1 MTLIEGIGDEV
12 THFFIALFAVII
24 VTLAWWTTNI
34 SEQRHVRTV
43 LLLERRRHRAHRR
56 LTNHTET
63 VTITE
68 GSSIAPPITE
78 ESPIA
83 VSATT
88 DSSIGD
94 QMSHEASTSN
104 EGSTITEPPENLN
117 RGEEQN
123 IIETMDADACVLRQ
137 RRLAFYDN
145 WTSANRDGGDES
157 RGSETADPSQSQDR
171 IETILDSNEHTVME
185 HNYAEQD
192 TSTSSNCRNEQ
203 NSEST
208 ERSLP
213 SDNKSGI
220 TIKLKY
226 INDDLKLVDGRLEE
240 MLGDF
245 KKRHFQT
252 ELSSNKLVRLIFNG
266 RVLRPDTQ
274 TLKSCGLF
282 DNCVV
287 HCLIHQKRAHANES
301 GASETTRDGYSFPGS
316 AGINNINNN
325 NQNRDWDLGNFLFAF
340 ISFIL
345 LAAWYF
351 RYVYAHLYTVTAT
364 VGLILITGIFT
375 IVLVGMYFPDN
386 PDLPA
391 PPIRF
396 ARERVQPQQ

>member
-12 THFFIALFAVII
+12 TNFFIALFVVII

-68 GSSIAPPITE
+68 GTILSSASE
-78 ESPIA
+78 ESPNTEDIT
-83 VSATT
+83 SIEP
-88 DSSIGD
+88 SS
-94 QMSHEASTSN
+94 SVHKPSEAKGRN
-104 EGSTITEPPENLN
+104 EEI
-117 RGEEQN
+117 
-123 IIETMDADACVLRQ
+123 D
-137 RRLAFYDN
+137 
-145 WTSANRDGGDES
+145 TSA
-157 RGSETADPSQSQDR
+157 QSAHLPHSSSNVEDT
-171 IETILDSNEHTVME
+171 IENILDSTEHAVME
-185 HNYAEQD
+185 HNYAERNE
-192 TSTSSNCRNEQ
+192 STSNVQSNGTDEK
-203 NSEST
+203 SEVDKS
-208 ERSLP
+208 EHISE
-213 SDNKSGI
+213 NKSGI

-226 INDDLKLVDGRLEE
+226 INDDLKLVSGRLEE
-240 MLGDF
+240 RLGDF
-245 KKRHFQT
+245 KRRHFEP

-266 RVLRPDTQ
+266 QVLQPDTQ
-274 TLKSCGLF
+274 TLKSCGFF

-287 HCLIHQKRAHANES
+287 HCLIHQKRTQPNEVTP
-301 GASETTRDGYSFPGS
+301 SEATRDGFSFPTS
-316 AGINNINNN
+316 NGIPNLNNN

-386 PDLPA
+386 EHLPN
-391 PPIRF
+391 PTIRI